1 MLFVM
6 PLLRQLFAK
15 KQLGIFLLAII
26 PLALFFVMRAKLSWR
41 PRILGKMKGEVTAL
55 TWSPDGKW
63 LGALGR
69 CNSLENAVPV
79 IYVIANSW

>member
-55 TWSPDGKW
+55 HGRRMENGWWARRAMQQLGKC
-63 LGALGR
+63 LPK
-69 CNSLENAVPV
+69 SM
-79 IYVIANSW
+79 